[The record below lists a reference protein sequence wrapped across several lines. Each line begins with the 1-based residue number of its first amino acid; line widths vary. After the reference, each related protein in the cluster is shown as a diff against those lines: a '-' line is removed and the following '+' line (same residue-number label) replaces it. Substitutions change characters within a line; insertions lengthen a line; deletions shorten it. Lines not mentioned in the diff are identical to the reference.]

1 MRGIH
6 EIDEQ
11 IKKTR
16 HDLKK
21 HLQSMNGYLY
31 SEIPDIEG
39 MRRYLAE
46 YTQRTLI
53 LGDI

>member
-21 HLQSMNGYLY
+21 HLQRFRSKLCK
-31 SEIPDIEG
+31 
-39 MRRYLAE
+39 RTA
-46 YTQRTLI
+46 QRQKFFI
-53 LGDI
+53 